1 MNKETANL
9 MSLGECDPEL
19 EKKIISD
26 IERVVVSY
34 MRRELPKITEA
45 VITQGAYNLERLAL
59 RALKNHL
66 NRASDIY

>member
-19 EKKIISD
+19 EKKIIQD
-26 IERVVVSY
+26 IERIVAIY
-34 MRRELPKITEA
+34 IAREA
-45 VITQGAYNLERLAL
+45 VDIGARIISEHAVALERMAL

-66 NRASDIY
+66 NNSPTI